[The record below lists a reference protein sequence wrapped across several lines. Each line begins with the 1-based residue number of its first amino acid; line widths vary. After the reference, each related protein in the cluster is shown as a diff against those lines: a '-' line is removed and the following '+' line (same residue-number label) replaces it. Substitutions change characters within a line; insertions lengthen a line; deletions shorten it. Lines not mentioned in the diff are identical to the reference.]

1 MPDKPPDPIS
11 ARSGSPLPGSPIAP
25 LWLYSLWKFWRPHT
39 VMGTALSVVGL
50 GIIVLTPIAWPGMVV
65 VLPLMGWT
73 LAACLLGNLYIVGLN
88 QLEDIEIDRINK
100 PHLPLAAGEFSLVQG
115 RWIVAFAGLGALGL
129 AVRGGLW
136 LLATVGLSLAIG
148 TAYSL
153 PPLRLKRFPFWA
165 SFCILA
171 VRGAVV
177 NLGLFLHLSDRLGQ
191 PLIIPG
197 RVWALTLFILGFSLA
212 IAWFK
217 DIPDIEGDRRYG
229 IRTLSLQLGQ
239 LPVFN
244 LGRGMLT
251 LCYLA
256 MMLAAVWLGEVN
268 RPFLALSHGVILG
281 LFWWVSSRVR
291 PQSPS
296 PLTSL
301 SYPDFYQFIW
311 KLFFLEYLLFPLA
324 CWLA

>member
-1 MPDKPPDPIS
+1 
-11 ARSGSPLPGSPIAP
+11 
-25 LWLYSLWKFWRPHT
+25 
-39 VMGTALSVVGL
+39 
-50 GIIVLTPIAWPGMVV
+50 
-65 VLPLMGWT
+65 
-73 LAACLLGNLYIVGLN
+73 
-88 QLEDIEIDRINK
+88 
-100 PHLPLAAGEFSLVQG
+100 
-115 RWIVAFAGLGALGL
+115 
-129 AVRGGLW
+129 
-136 LLATVGLSLAIG
+136 VGLSLAIG

-177 NLGLFLHLSDRLGQ
+177 NLGLFLHFSDRLGQ
-191 PLIIPG
+191 PLTIPG
-197 RVWALTLFILGFSLA
+197 RVWALTLFVLGFSLA

-239 LPVFN
+239 VPVFN
-244 LGRGMLT
+244 LGRAMLT

-256 MMLAAVWLGEVN
+256 IILAANWLEEVN
-268 RPFLALSHGVILG
+268 RLFLALSHGVVLVN
-281 LFWWVSSRVR
+281 FWWVSRRV
-291 PQSPS
+291 SPTPAS
-296 PLTSL
+296 LLTSL

-324 CWLA
+324 CWWA